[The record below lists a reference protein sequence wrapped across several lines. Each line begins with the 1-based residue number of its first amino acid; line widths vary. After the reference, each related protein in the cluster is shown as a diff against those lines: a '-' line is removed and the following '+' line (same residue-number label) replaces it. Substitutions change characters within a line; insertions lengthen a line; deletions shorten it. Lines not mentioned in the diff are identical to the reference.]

1 MNMCIPRQ
9 SWFYTSSARPTRQ
22 SNTAASPVAT
32 MEQLL
37 THTCAQKIIL
47 IWDCI
52 FRSKQELKPGEELKR
67 GFDLSTS
74 AFHVKTN
81 THPHTQRHT
90 RKRSKKTTEDD
101 DGHHHNHRC
110 HYSHRSVAPLPRLPS
125 QTQAKYFIYTIDR
138 HSHI

>member
-1 MNMCIPRQ
+1 MCIPRQ

-37 THTCAQKIIL
+37 KHTCAQKIIL

-67 GFDLSTS
+67 GVDLSTS
-74 AFHVKTN
+74 AFHVKTQ
-81 THPHTQRHT
+81 THTDTPERGP
-90 RKRSKKTTEDD
+90 KRRPKTTMATTTTTAATTHTAAK
-101 DGHHHNHRC
+101 HHYHDYRHKHKHNI
-110 HYSHRSVAPLPRLPS
+110 S
-125 QTQAKYFIYTIDR
+125 YTL
-138 HSHI
+138 

>member
-74 AFHVKTN
+74 AFHVKTK
-81 THPHTQRHT
+81 THTHTETHQ
-90 RKRSKKTTEDD
+90 KEVQKDD
-101 DGHHHNHRC
+101 R
-110 HYSHRSVAPLPRLPS
+110 RRRWPPPQPPLPLLTPQRS
-125 QTQAKYFIYTIDR
+125 TTTTTTVTNTSKIF
-138 HSHI
+138 HIHYR